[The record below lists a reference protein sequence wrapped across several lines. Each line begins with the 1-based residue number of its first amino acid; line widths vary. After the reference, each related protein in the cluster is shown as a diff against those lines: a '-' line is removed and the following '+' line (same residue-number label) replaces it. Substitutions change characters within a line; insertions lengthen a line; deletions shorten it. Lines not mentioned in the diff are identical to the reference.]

1 MGGEAVQPRFR
12 RLRAWTALVL
22 AALFFSSTLV
32 LVGGLISLGLTI
44 GSWSMRHLRGTAL
57 ALGGLLAVVLFLA
70 AFVLAVSLWPRRAK
84 FKPPG
89 PELKRD
95 LHPALFKEIDRVA
108 ARCDVTGPKH
118 VYLAPD
124 VNAFV
129 ADVGGVAGLFT
140 TRVLGVGL
148 PLLHCLSRAEFRSV
162 LAHEFG
168 HFAGGDTRV
177 GGWVFR
183 TRTSIQA
190 IVENLSDAAETT
202 ASGDAPLLALF
213 FAMLRWP
220 FVAFGGFYLRF
231 SLALSRAQELSAD
244 ALAAQLE
251 GADVLVR
258 SLQRVRH
265 AALGFDGYMR
275 SEVVPLLEQG
285 VLPPIGPGLSRF
297 LQAPDVVAHLEKVS
311 RVVDAEP
318 EHQLDSH
325 PPLHARV
332 SHARGLRLGPHRG
345 NVTAEGPAFELVTH
359 LSELEL
365 LLAEPW
371 VLGAESPWGRG
382 LRPPRRKGDPE
393 VGAPLKRMP
402 WEKVGPPLERG
413 WRERARE
420 LAPLLSGVTPASLP
434 HDPAQLRGLLARAM
448 GDRAQHLADEKVTL
462 IAASLL
468 SQVVTV
474 VLLDAGFM
482 LESTPGV
489 AVQVL
494 RGDERYEPVRLLRE
508 YLFEGKDEAWRA
520 MWDSTGLAHVE
531 LGPTATDDE
540 APPA

>member
-1 MGGEAVQPRFR
+1 MGQGSDFSDRFK
-12 RLRAWTALVL
+12 RLRAWAALGLAAAFFASTLGLVL
-22 AALFFSSTLV
+22 ALMS
-32 LVGGLISLGLTI
+32 VGLSI
-44 GSWSMRHLRGTAL
+44 GAWSMQHLRGTAQ
-57 ALGGLLAVVLFLA
+57 ALGGLLAVLCFLT
-70 AFVLAVSLWPRRAK
+70 AFMLVVSLWPRRAK
-84 FKPPG
+84 FTPPA
-89 PELKRD
+89 PELKRE

-108 ARCDVTGPKH
+108 ARCDVKSPRH

-168 HFAGGDTRV
+168 HFAGGDTRI

-183 TRTSIQA
+183 TRSTIA
-190 IVENLSDAAETT
+190 EIVENLTEAAQTT
-202 ASGDAPLLALF
+202 VSGDAPLLALF
-213 FAMLRWP
+213 FAALRWP
-220 FVAFGGFYLRF
+220 FVAFGNFYLRF

-297 LQAPDVVAHLEKVS
+297 LAAPDVVSHLEKVS
-311 RVVDAEP
+311 RLVDAEP

-325 PPLHARV
+325 PPLHVRIANAR
-332 SHARGLRLGPHRG
+332 ALRLGPHRG
-345 NVTAEGPAFELVTH
+345 NAAVEGPAFELVTH

-371 VLGAESPWGRG
+371 VRGAS
-382 LRPPRRKGDPE
+382 
-393 VGAPLKRMP
+393 LKRTP
-402 WEKVGPPLERG
+402 WEDVGPALERG
-413 WRERARE
+413 WRARAAE
-420 LAPLLSGVTPASLP
+420 LAPLLEGVTPSSLP
-434 HDPAQLRGLLARAM
+434 HDAEQLRLLVARAL
-448 GDRAQHLADEKVTL
+448 GERARYLAPERVTL
-462 IAASLL
+462 FAASLL
-468 SQVVTV
+468 APVVTV

-482 LESTPGV
+482 LESRPGA
-489 AVQVL
+489 AVSVV
-494 RGDERYEPVRLLRE
+494 RGDESYEPVRLLRE

-520 MWDSTGLAHVE
+520 MWDSTGLAHVSLSPGE
-531 LGPTATDDE
+531 RGPA
-540 APPA
+540 

>member
-1 MGGEAVQPRFR
+1 MGSGGDFSEGPKPPGATALGGEPVQPRFR
-12 RLRAWTALVL
+12 RLRAWAALGL

-32 LVGGLISLGLTI
+32 LVGTLISLGLTI

-57 ALGGLLAVVLFLA
+57 ALGGLLAVALFLA
-70 AFVLAVSLWPRRAK
+70 AFVLVVSLWPRRAK

-108 ARCDVTGPKH
+108 ARCDVKGPKH

-168 HFAGGDTRV
+168 HFARGDTRV

-332 SHARGLRLGPHRG
+332 AHARGLRLGPHRG
-345 NVTAEGPAFELVTH
+345 NVTTEGPAFELVTH

-371 VLGAESPWGRG
+371 VGGS
-382 LRPPRRKGDPE
+382 
-393 VGAPLKRMP
+393 PLKRMP
-402 WEKVGPPLERG
+402 WENVGPPLERG

-462 IAASLL
+462 IAVSLL

-531 LGPTATDDE
+531 LAPTATDDE